1 MCRAQQY
8 RRFSQCNRLHP
19 PSIAFNDI
27 FWEEAITI
35 NKPDLFQK
43 TFEVN
48 VNQENIV
55 VTYSVNISCSIKKD
69 KAPNFNEDTHS
80 FFRMKFES
88 SHSFDDIWKY
98 YIYGYKLFQFC
109 SGRQNVSSE
118 IRLYEYEDS
127 QPIRVI
133 FQDDFDDYAQDV
145 LDSMRVV
152 QLVQLGD
159 KFPCLFKLLNEEKS
173 EPNLLFLPE
182 KNRYWNLI
190 KYSDVTDLCSALDR
204 EYAKSKLDHRSKQ
217 DKESAK
223 ALREGINE
231 FIDALDSYPDYII
244 SKAKALLNQLNSY
257 SPSLKENI
265 SIITDLYYD
274 PSKEITQRKGHDLA
288 GIPFFT
294 REQFDRKIVEI
305 KKIRDNSAHAG
316 VFWNEGIDIFSHL
329 KLFVYYSI
337 LKRAG
342 YNIEESTMILS
353 GLFSLYF

>member
-1 MCRAQQY
+1 M
-8 RRFSQCNRLHP
+8 
-19 PSIAFNDI
+19 
-27 FWEEAITI
+27 
-35 NKPDLFQK
+35 FQK

-118 IRLYEYEDS
+118 IRLYVYEDS

-182 KNRYWNLI
+182 KNRYWNL
-190 KYSDVTDLCSALDR
+190 
-204 EYAKSKLDHRSKQ
+204 
-217 DKESAK
+217 
-223 ALREGINE
+223 
-231 FIDALDSYPDYII
+231 
-244 SKAKALLNQLNSY
+244 
-257 SPSLKENI
+257 
-265 SIITDLYYD
+265 
-274 PSKEITQRKGHDLA
+274 
-288 GIPFFT
+288 
-294 REQFDRKIVEI
+294 
-305 KKIRDNSAHAG
+305 
-316 VFWNEGIDIFSHL
+316 
-329 KLFVYYSI
+329 
-337 LKRAG
+337 
-342 YNIEESTMILS
+342 
-353 GLFSLYF
+353 